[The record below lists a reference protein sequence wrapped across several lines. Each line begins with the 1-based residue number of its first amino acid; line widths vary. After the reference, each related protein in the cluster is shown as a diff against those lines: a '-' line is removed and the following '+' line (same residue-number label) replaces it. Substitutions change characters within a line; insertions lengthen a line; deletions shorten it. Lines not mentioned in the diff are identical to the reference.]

1 MLTKGNVLFSIAD
14 HPTPKINTGGTA
26 YTLESRDYKNA
37 QCVVTKEYVNVEME
51 VTKRK
56 YEVDIPKLI
65 ECLNRHKTISITEI
79 AERLDKPKTM
89 VEHWFRKDKYF
100 AIPDADI
107 WLQLKDLL
115 GIETTEFDKSI
126 MTFEIDGSKYDMSG
140 RIYYSD
146 VSPTLTADGKG
157 NLHLMNENKE
167 KVLFNTYKKSSH
179 AKSSDDGQGWEET
192 EVNDTLNVFDSGE
205 SRTPTV
211 IIEKQTVYDWH
222 RQDTRM
228 TECGDICVTAAAG
241 WGGGGNNMPYVL
253 EERTMEE
260 SKEPVL
266 LESNQNHATIREDG
280 ISTSLVASA
289 GEGGGYVPMVTQGI
303 NGDTAGTLDSNYFKG
318 CGEREGTEREVVC
331 VGNGQL
337 AQLKMSDK
345 AHALDCMHDQQA
357 VMENLV
363 VRRLTPKECSRLQGY
378 PDGWMDIGEW
388 TDSKGK
394 LHKDSDAPKYKAAGN
409 SIALP
414 FWQWLMDRI
423 AKQLKKDGC
432 GNPTMASLF
441 DGISGFPLCATRSGI
456 KPVWSSEI
464 EEFPMAVAE
473 RHFGENGDIEKFL

>member
-1 MLTKGNVLFSIAD
+1 MNDFIGNIAD
-14 HPTPKINTGGTA
+14 HPTPKIDTTGVA
-26 YTLESRDYKNA
+26 YTLESRDYKNP
-37 QCVVTKEYVNVEME
+37 QCVAIESHPQDSRVKFNGNVNQPLTSNME
-51 VTKRK
+51 HDPANGGLV
-56 YEVDIPKLI
+56 LI
-65 ECLNRHKTISITEI
+65 
-79 AERLDKPKTM
+79 
-89 VEHWFRKDKYF
+89 
-100 AIPDADI
+100 
-107 WLQLKDLL
+107 Q
-115 GIETTEFDKSI
+115 
-126 MTFEIDGSKYDMSG
+126 
-140 RIYYSD
+140 
-146 VSPTLTADGKG
+146 
-157 NLHLMNENKE
+157 
-167 KVLFNTYKKSSH
+167 TYKKQGH
-179 AKSSDDGQGWEET
+179 AKFKDDGQGWEET
-192 EVNDTLNVFDSGE
+192 SVNDTLNIFDNGE
-205 SRTPTV
+205 SRTPTIV
-211 IIEKQTVYDWH
+211 LENHPADSRITISKDSIVQTLSS
-222 RQDTRM
+222 RM
-228 TECGDICVTAAAG
+228 GT
-241 WGGGGNNMPYVL
+241 GGNNTPMVL
-253 EERTMEE
+253 ENR
-260 SKEPVL
+260 EPVL

-432 GNPTMASLF
+432 DNPTMASLF
-441 DGISGFPLCATRSGI
+441 DGISGFPLCAIRGGI

-473 RHFGENGDIEKFL
+473 RHFGENGDLEKFL

>member
-1 MLTKGNVLFSIAD
+1 MLTKENVLYSAYAIESHAQD
-14 HPTPKINTGGTA
+14 ARYKINEINQTLGSNMEHDAANGG
-26 YTLESRDYKNA
+26 
-37 QCVVTKEYVNVEME
+37 
-51 VTKRK
+51 
-56 YEVDIPKLI
+56 
-65 ECLNRHKTISITEI
+65 
-79 AERLDKPKTM
+79 
-89 VEHWFRKDKYF
+89 
-100 AIPDADI
+100 
-107 WLQLKDLL
+107 LL
-115 GIETTEFDKSI
+115 
-126 MTFEIDGSKYDMSG
+126 M
-140 RIYYSD
+140 
-146 VSPTLTADGKG
+146 
-157 NLHLMNENKE
+157 
-167 KVLFNTYKKSSH
+167 TYKKSSH
-179 AKSSDDGQGWEET
+179 AKSKDDGQGWEET

-205 SRTPTV
+205 ARTPTV

-266 LESNQNHATIREDG
+266 LESTHSHATTNENG
-280 ISTSLVASA
+280 IATTLVKSMEQ
-289 GEGGGYVPMVTQGI
+289 GKGYVPMVTQGI

-394 LHKDSDAPKYKAAGN
+394 KHNISH
-409 SIALP
+409 
-414 FWQWLMDRI
+414 RI
-423 AKQLKKDGC
+423 LC
-432 GNPTMASLF
+432 VFRCLF
-441 DGISGFPLCATRSGI
+441 CVCRMIYI
-456 KPVWSSEI
+456 
-464 EEFPMAVAE
+464 
-473 RHFGENGDIEKFL
+473 

>member
-1 MLTKGNVLFSIAD
+1 
-14 HPTPKINTGGTA
+14 
-26 YTLESRDYKNA
+26 
-37 QCVVTKEYVNVEME
+37 
-51 VTKRK
+51 
-56 YEVDIPKLI
+56 
-65 ECLNRHKTISITEI
+65 
-79 AERLDKPKTM
+79 M
-89 VEHWFRKDKYF
+89 V
-100 AIPDADI
+100 I
-107 WLQLKDLL
+107 
-115 GIETTEFDKSI
+115 
-126 MTFEIDGSKYDMSG
+126 
-140 RIYYSD
+140 
-146 VSPTLTADGKG
+146 
-157 NLHLMNENKE
+157 
-167 KVLFNTYKKSSH
+167 
-179 AKSSDDGQGWEET
+179 
-192 EVNDTLNVFDSGE
+192 
-205 SRTPTV
+205 
-211 IIEKQTVYDWH
+211 
-222 RQDTRM
+222 
-228 TECGDICVTAAAG
+228 
-241 WGGGGNNMPYVL
+241 
-253 EERTMEE
+253 E

-266 LESNQNHATIREDG
+266 LESTHSHATTNENG
-280 ISTSLVASA
+280 IATTLVKSMEQ
-289 GEGGGYVPMVTQGI
+289 GKGYVPMVTQGI

-432 GNPTMASLF
+432 DNPTMASLF
-441 DGISGFPLCATRSGI
+441 DGISGFPLCAIRSGI

>member
-1 MLTKGNVLFSIAD
+1 M
-14 HPTPKINTGGTA
+14 GT
-26 YTLESRDYKNA
+26 
-37 QCVVTKEYVNVEME
+37 
-51 VTKRK
+51 
-56 YEVDIPKLI
+56 
-65 ECLNRHKTISITEI
+65 
-79 AERLDKPKTM
+79 
-89 VEHWFRKDKYF
+89 
-100 AIPDADI
+100 
-107 WLQLKDLL
+107 
-115 GIETTEFDKSI
+115 
-126 MTFEIDGSKYDMSG
+126 
-140 RIYYSD
+140 
-146 VSPTLTADGKG
+146 
-157 NLHLMNENKE
+157 
-167 KVLFNTYKKSSH
+167 
-179 AKSSDDGQGWEET
+179 
-192 EVNDTLNVFDSGE
+192 
-205 SRTPTV
+205 
-211 IIEKQTVYDWH
+211 
-222 RQDTRM
+222 
-228 TECGDICVTAAAG
+228 
-241 WGGGGNNMPYVL
+241 GGNNTPMVL
-253 EERTMEE
+253 ENR
-260 SKEPVL
+260 EPVL
-266 LESNQNHATIREDG
+266 LESTQSHATTNENG
-280 ISTSLVASA
+280 ISPTLVKSMEQ
-289 GEGGGYVPMVTQGI
+289 GKGYVPMVTQGI

-432 GNPTMASLF
+432 DNSTMASLF

-473 RHFGENGDIEKFL
+473 KHFGENGDYKNYL